1 MMTEDQGAQ
10 VEAQARAAAQSA
22 RDAAE
27 QARDIARA
35 QREAAQAQ
43 RDAAQAQRDA
53 ESASDGVGPVTI
65 TTPDGKTITLV
76 NPTRETM
83 EELGLAQT
91 EPRGDPDGPYI
102 MGALGIISSA
112 IVLIVGLVLWYRAR
126 TRGGGK
132 AATLPPDLNGRL
144 QRMEAGIESV
154 AVEVERIS
162 EGQRFT
168 TRLLADRAA
177 EEVRRG

>member
-1 MMTEDQGAQ
+1 MRVTMVQNPREVA
-10 VEAQARAAAQSA
+10 EAAAAQARGAAEQA
-22 RDAAE
+22 RNAAE

-43 RDAAQAQRDA
+43 RDA

-65 TTPDGKTITLV
+65 TTADGKTITLN

-112 IVLIVGLVLWYRAR
+112 LVLIVGLVLWYRSR
-126 TRGGGK
+126 TRGGGGK
-132 AATLPPDLNGRL
+132 VAAMPPDLDERL